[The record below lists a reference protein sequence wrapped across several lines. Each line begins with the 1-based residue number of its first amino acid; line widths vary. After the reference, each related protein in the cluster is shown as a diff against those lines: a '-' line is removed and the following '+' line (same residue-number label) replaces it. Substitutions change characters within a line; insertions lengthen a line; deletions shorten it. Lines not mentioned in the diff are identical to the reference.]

1 MKIVISVAS
10 LCVIFFG
17 IFVLEPK
24 AFTKEEKS
32 LKPLKLMSDKDMMEA
47 AIEDVAWIA
56 GHWGGEMFDGV
67 AEEIWSPPSGNSM
80 MGMYKLMKEGEV
92 VFYEFLVI
100 VMENNDPVLRLK
112 HFDGDFKGW
121 EEKDKYIEFPFIKC
135 SENEIEF
142 EGLTFRKIN
151 SNRMDILLRLKSNNG
166 QTRTEH
172 FKLSR
177 K

>member
-1 MKIVISVAS
+1 MKIVISVIS
-10 LCVIFFG
+10 LVVIFFG

-24 AFTKEEKS
+24 AFIKEEES
-32 LKPLKLMSDKDMMEA
+32 LKTLKPMSDEDMMEA
-47 AIEDVAWIA
+47 TIKDIAWIA
-56 GHWGGEMFDGV
+56 GHWEGEMFDGV
-67 AEEIWSPPSGNSM
+67 AEEVWSPPSGNSM
-80 MGMYKLMKEGEV
+80 MGMYKLMKNGEV

-100 VMENNDPVLRLK
+100 VMANNDPVLRLK
-112 HFDGDFKGW
+112 HFDSDFNGW

-151 SNRMDILLRLKSNNG
+151 SNRMDVFLRLKGNNG
-166 QTRTEH
+166 QARTEH